1 MRVAVTG
8 CLVLLYIVALQGDQ
22 ADGHITF
29 FSPKE
34 MRELRVSVHFN
45 STFSSTWAVQ
55 ESYFVSPFNFNRK
68 RRGGRML
75 IHRLWKFWLMRLEE
89 SQWWEISA
97 FF

>member
-45 STFSSTWAVQ
+45 STFSSRAELFKKVILFLPST
-55 ESYFVSPFNFNRK
+55 STGK
-68 RRGGRML
+68 GG
-75 IHRLWKFWLMRLEE
+75 EE
-89 SQWWEISA
+89 GC
-97 FF
+97 